1 MISQGGLYS
10 LRVKYIE
17 SYKTQWISYKK
28 LSSMHTQEEK
38 RKKKEN
44 KSMKLYQVSP
54 EKNTPIIHLL
64 YIVKKNNLAF
74 AHLDI

>member
-1 MISQGGLYS
+1 MDKLQ
-10 LRVKYIE
+10 
-17 SYKTQWISYKK
+17 K

-38 RKKKEN
+38 RKKEN
-44 KSMKLYQVSP
+44 KNMKLYQVSP

-64 YIVKKNNLAF
+64 YIVKKTNLAF

>member
-1 MISQGGLYS
+1 MD
-10 LRVKYIE
+10 
-17 SYKTQWISYKK
+17 K
-28 LSSMHTQEEK
+28 LQKLPSMHTQEEK

-44 KSMKLYQVSP
+44 KNMKLYQVSP

-64 YIVKKNNLAF
+64 YIVKKKNNLAF

>member
-1 MISQGGLYS
+1 MD
-10 LRVKYIE
+10 
-17 SYKTQWISYKK
+17 K
-28 LSSMHTQEEK
+28 LQKIIIHAHTR
-38 RKKKEN
+38 RKEKKEN
-44 KSMKLYQVSP
+44 KNMKLYQVSP

>member
-1 MISQGGLYS
+1 
-10 LRVKYIE
+10 
-17 SYKTQWISYKK
+17 
-28 LSSMHTQEEK
+28 MHTQEEK
-38 RKKKEN
+38 RKKEN
-44 KSMKLYQVSP
+44 KNMKLYQVSP

>member
-10 LRVKYIE
+10 LRVIYIE

-38 RKKKEN
+38 RKKEN
-44 KSMKLYQVSP
+44 KNMKLYQVSP

-64 YIVKKNNLAF
+64 YIVKKKQF
-74 AHLDI
+74 SIRTS

>member
-10 LRVKYIE
+10 LRVIYIE

-38 RKKKEN
+38 RKKEN
-44 KSMKLYQVSP
+44 KNMKLFQVSP

-64 YIVKKNNLAF
+64 YIVKKTNLAF

>member
-10 LRVKYIE
+10 LRVIYIE

-28 LSSMHTQEEK
+28 LSSMHIQEK
-38 RKKKEN
+38 RKKEN
-44 KSMKLYQVSP
+44 KNMKLYQVSP

>member
-1 MISQGGLYS
+1 MD
-10 LRVKYIE
+10 
-17 SYKTQWISYKK
+17 K
-28 LSSMHTQEEK
+28 LQKIIIHTTQEEK

-44 KSMKLYQVSP
+44 KNMKLYQVSP

-64 YIVKKNNLAF
+64 YIVKKKNNLAF

>member
-38 RKKKEN
+38 RKKREN
-44 KSMKLYQVSP
+44 MKLYQVSP

-64 YIVKKNNLAF
+64 YIVKKKNNLAF

>member
-28 LSSMHTQEEK
+28 IIIHAHTR
-38 RKKKEN
+38 RKEKKEN
-44 KSMKLYQVSP
+44 KNMKLYQVSP